1 MIFSALASFLGG
13 SAFRMIWGEVSSW
26 LTAKQ
31 QHDQELDRMRAQEVI
46 DAAAHARNL
55 EAMKLQCDLGVKV
68 VSAQIE
74 GDISKTDVNA
84 WANSVDS
91 IGKPT
96 GIIFIDIWNGS
107 IRPLLATIA
116 IAAVMFEIVRNGF
129 TLTDWDRELFAAI
142 LGLYVADR
150 TLLHRGK

>member
-13 SAFRMIWGEVSSW
+13 SAFRMVWGEVSSW

-31 QHDQELDRMRAQEVI
+31 QHAQELERLKAQEAV

-55 EAMKLQCDLGVKV
+55 EAMKLQADLGIKV

-74 GDISKTDVNA
+74 GDISKIEAGA
-84 WANSVDS
+84 WDRAVDS
-91 IGKPT
+91 IGKTT
-96 GIIFIDIWNGS
+96 GIAFIDIWNGS

-116 IAAVMFEIVRNGF
+116 ITMVMFEIFRNGF
-129 TLTDWDRELFAAI
+129 VLSDWDRELFAAI

-150 TLLHRGK
+150 SLSHRGK